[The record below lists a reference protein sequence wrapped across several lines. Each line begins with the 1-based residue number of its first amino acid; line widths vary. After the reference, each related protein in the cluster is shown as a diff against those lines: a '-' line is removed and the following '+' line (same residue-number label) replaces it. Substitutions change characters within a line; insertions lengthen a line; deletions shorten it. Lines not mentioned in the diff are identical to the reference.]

1 MCASIAPV
9 PASTNASS
17 NQHWLDWKSPGCP
30 HVERVCRRVVSLPAD
45 SLPVLA
51 FRGDIYVALAGVV
64 TVLPGLGLLLARG
77 IRETTADSLRLRVE
91 RARLA

>member
-1 MCASIAPV
+1 M
-9 PASTNASS
+9 
-17 NQHWLDWKSPGCP
+17 
-30 HVERVCRRVVSLPAD
+30 
-45 SLPVLA
+45 A